1 MITQSELALLLTSRR
16 ARERLPVGAGDDWA
30 PVRLRQLQISAR
42 IAAHKR
48 RQAVARWYPATV
60 AACDAS
66 SRLRSLVDELI
77 QEPLPFG
84 APDRRVLCGDAIAA
98 ALRKQHVEPGLETA
112 LLELL
117 RLEGEIVRLTYHP
130 PETVVAACA
139 PPGALIRGVSTHS
152 RVRLARTVHLL
163 RFPVDVLA
171 LREQP
176 QEVEALVDAVSIGP
190 GTAVALLRRRALQPV
205 QLVRL
210 GPGAM
215 ALLTACA
222 PHDRD
227 IGALI
232 GSLPAARREAALAS
246 VRQAVAAGLLEA
258 A

>member
-16 ARERLPVGAGDDWA
+16 ARERLLVDAGDDWA

-48 RQAVARWYPATV
+48 REAVARWYPATV

-66 SRLRSLVDELI
+66 SRLRSLVDDLV

-84 APDRRVLCGDAIAA
+84 APDRRARCGDALAA
-98 ALRKQHVEPGLETA
+98 ALRKQHVEPRLGTA

-117 RLEGEIVRLTYHP
+117 RLEGAIVRLTYHP
-130 PETVVAACA
+130 PETVVAACVS
-139 PPGALIRGVSTHS
+139 PGAPVRDVSISS
-152 RVRLARTVHLL
+152 RVRLAPTVRLL
-163 RFPVDVLA
+163 RFAVDVLA

-176 QEVEALVDAVSIGP
+176 QAVEALVDAVSIGP
-190 GTAVALLRRRALQPV
+190 GTVVALVRRRALQPV

-222 PHDRD
+222 RHDRGVAD
-227 IGALI
+227 LI
-232 GSLPAARREAALAS
+232 GSFPAGSREAALAS
-246 VRQAVAAGLLEA
+246 VRQAAAAGLLETA
-258 A
+258 